1 MVNGRG
7 RKVKGSGRGRRK
19 GKGRG
24 TREGENV
31 KAKRW
36 RGGKVEGK
44 GERWRVIAMVKVEDG
59 GKGRR

>member
-1 MVNGRG
+1 MEAEG
-7 RKVKGSGRGRRK
+7 K

-24 TREGENV
+24 TREGEIV

-44 GERWRVIAMVKVEDG
+44 GERWRVIAMVKVEDE

>member
-1 MVNGRG
+1 MVDAERC
-7 RKVKGSGRGRRK
+7 KVQAEAEGK

-44 GERWRVIAMVKVEDG
+44 GERWRVIAMVKVEDE
-59 GKGRR
+59 GKSRR